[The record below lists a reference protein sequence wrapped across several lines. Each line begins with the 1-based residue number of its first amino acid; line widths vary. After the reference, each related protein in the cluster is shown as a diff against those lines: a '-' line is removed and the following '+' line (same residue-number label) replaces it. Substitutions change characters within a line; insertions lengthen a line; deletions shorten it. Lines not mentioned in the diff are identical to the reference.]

1 MRPDPTDIIIKKQL
15 YRSRNKM
22 DYGNVLAKSI
32 RRLSG
37 VIFFFSMTAFI
48 SLNFEK
54 FVNYIDRPITKIRI
68 ENQWNYVDGEEIK
81 KVVSTKM
88 GAGFFRFDLTGMK
101 HDLESL
107 PWIDKVT
114 INRLWPDTVSLNLR
128 EQVAIANWNNEGL
141 LNPKGEIFTPTN
153 LNQVTGIPHLRGPDG
168 SQLRIM
174 EQFEAFNKI
183 LKSSGL
189 KLSGIRLSD
198 RGSWNLMVNDS
209 IHIAVGR
216 SKLNSRLERFI
227 KLYKTNGFN
236 EDYRNSEIDLRY
248 ENGIAA
254 KKITEEFTELVY
266 R

>member
-1 MRPDPTDIIIKKQL
+1 MRPDPSDILIKKRL
-15 YRSRNKM
+15 YRSRKKT
-22 DYGNVLAKSI
+22 DYGSVLAKI
-32 RRLSG
+32 LPRLSG
-37 VIFFFSMTAFI
+37 VIFLFSMTAFI

-88 GAGFFRFDLTGMK
+88 GAGFFRFDLKGMK

-107 PWIDKVT
+107 PWVDEAV
-114 INRLWPDTVSLNLR
+114 INRLWPDTVSFSLR
-128 EQVAIANWNNEGL
+128 EQVAIAYWNKEGL
-141 LNPKGEIFTPTN
+141 LNPKGEIFTPTHS
-153 LNQVTGIPHLRGPDG
+153 NQMSGIPYLEGPDG

-183 LKSSGL
+183 LKPSGL
-189 KLSGIRLSD
+189 KLSGIKLSD
-198 RGSWNLMVNDS
+198 RGSWNLTVNDS
-209 IHIAVGR
+209 MRITVGR
-216 SKLNSRLERFI
+216 SRLNSRLERFI

-248 ENGIAA
+248 ENGIAV
-254 KKITEEFTELVY
+254 KKIVGELTELAY

>member
-1 MRPDPTDIIIKKQL
+1 MRPDPTDIIIKKRF
-15 YRSRNKM
+15 YRSRKKT
-22 DYGNVLAKSI
+22 DYGSVVAKI
-32 RRLSG
+32 LPRLSG
-37 VIFFFSMTAFI
+37 VIFLFSMTAFI

-88 GAGFFRFDLTGMK
+88 GTGFFRFDLRGMK

-107 PWIDKVT
+107 PWVDEAI
-114 INRLWPDTVSLNLR
+114 INRLWPDTVSFNLR
-128 EQVAIANWNNEGL
+128 EQVAIAYWNNEEL
-141 LNPKGEIFTPTN
+141 LNSKGQIFTPTN
-153 LNQVTGIPHLRGPDG
+153 LNQVTGIPHLKGPDG

-183 LKSSGL
+183 LKPSGL

-198 RGSWNLMVNDS
+198 RGSWDLTVNDS
-209 IHIAVGR
+209 MRITVGR

-248 ENGIAA
+248 ENGIAV
-254 KKITEEFTELVY
+254 KKIVGELTELAY

>member
-1 MRPDPTDIIIKKQL
+1 MRPDPTDIIIKKRL
-15 YRSRNKM
+15 RRSRKKT
-22 DYGNVLAKSI
+22 DYGNALAKI
-32 RRLSG
+32 LRRLSG
-37 VIFFFSMTAFI
+37 VIFLFSMTALI

-68 ENQWNYVDGEEIK
+68 KNQWSYVDGEEIK

-88 GAGFFRFDLTGMK
+88 GTGFFRFDLRGMK

-107 PWIDKVT
+107 PWVDEAT
-114 INRLWPDTVSLNLR
+114 INRLWPDTVSFNLR
-128 EQVAIANWNNEGL
+128 EQVAIAYWNNEGL

-153 LNQVTGIPHLRGPDG
+153 LSQVTGIPHLKGPDG
-168 SQLRIM
+168 SQLEIM

-183 LKSSGL
+183 LKPSGL

-198 RGSWNLMVNDS
+198 RGSWNLTVNDS
-209 IHIAVGR
+209 IHITVGR

-254 KKITEEFTELVY
+254 KKLVKEFTELAY